1 MVLSR
6 LLIKTSAI
14 LAASAGLLCLAR
26 VDALAIPHL
35 TAESAA
41 PIYMNC
47 PNFTKGGESSKGRD
61 WIELQ
66 SFSFGSSNSST
77 IGSATGGAGAGKVKF
92 NEFTI
97 KKTTDSA
104 SPNFFKAS
112 TTGKRDNCT
121 VEMDRGHT
129 SEQQPYMTFEFHDVL
144 VSSYQSG
151 GHGGFQPSE
160 SISLNFTKIEYK
172 NRVDHGTGGTTTGG
186 MTTGGMKTDIKPN
199 TQPSP
204 SPSPRKP

>member
-6 LLIKTSAI
+6 LLIKTSAV
-14 LAASAGLLCLAR
+14 LAASAGLLCLASTG
-26 VDALAIPHL
+26 ALAYPHL

-47 PNFTKGGESSKGRD
+47 PDFTKGGDSSKGKG

-66 SFSFGSSNSST
+66 SFSFGSSNSSN

-104 SPNFFKAS
+104 SPLFFKAS
-112 TTGKRDNCT
+112 TTGKHDNCI
-121 VEMDRGHT
+121 VEMDRGNT
-129 SEQQPYMTFEFHDVL
+129 SEQQPYMTIIFSDVL
-144 VSSYQSG
+144 ISSYQSG
-151 GHGGFQPSE
+151 GHGNSTVPTE
-160 SISLNFTKIEYK
+160 SITLNFAKIEYK
-172 NRVDHGTGGTTTGG
+172 NKVEHGATGETKGDGKIPASG
-186 MTTGGMKTDIKPN
+186 VK
-199 TQPSP
+199 PSP
-204 SPSPRKP
+204 SPNPK